1 MSENTGPQRPQRQ
14 RTKATPYTDPTS
26 AKANAAAA
34 KAADK
39 HKKQSHLTPIP
50 ISLVLD
56 ADAAIVD
63 TSSVEEKDVEKAMAG
78 WRWADSLESGFG
90 TILPKSVGPFDK
102 TIKELMIRQVIDGYQ
117 PGTVK
122 PTDPK
127 QWGARISPCVNV
139 VGTYED
145 IVDAYSDAINRGD
158 ASFQIRIRKVWECYD
173 RRFAPACFGGDSE
186 VLMESGTHKLV
197 RHLAVGD
204 SVKVSGG
211 DSAQV
216 TAVWRAQVD
225 RSVPMC
231 SVRGVL
237 LTPDHPVCVDGAWAR
252 AGELSVPCEMAVDS
266 VFNFA
271 LASSHNML
279 VRSGASTDVYVDCCT
294 LGMDV
299 PGMPEPLWGTN
310 KIFEH
315 MRTLPGYP
323 NVLTAC

>member
-1 MSENTGPQRPQRQ
+1 
-14 RTKATPYTDPTS
+14 
-26 AKANAAAA
+26 
-34 KAADK
+34 
-39 HKKQSHLTPIP
+39 
-50 ISLVLD
+50 
-56 ADAAIVD
+56 
-63 TSSVEEKDVEKAMAG
+63 
-78 WRWADSLESGFG
+78 
-90 TILPKSVGPFDK
+90 
-102 TIKELMIRQVIDGYQ
+102 MIRQVIDGYQ

-173 RRFAPACFGGDSE
+173 RRFAPACFCGDSE

-225 RSVPMC
+225 RSVPRAHTVPPP
-231 SVRGVL
+231 SSTVVPPSPRLGLWLSTARG
-237 LTPDHPVCVDGAWAR
+237 
-252 AGELSVPCEMAVDS
+252 
-266 VFNFA
+266 
-271 LASSHNML
+271 L
-279 VRSGASTDVYVDCCT
+279 V
-294 LGMDV
+294 
-299 PGMPEPLWGTN
+299 EPPRIL
-310 KIFEH
+310 
-315 MRTLPGYP
+315 
-323 NVLTAC
+323 